1 MHFIVA
7 FVVFGFKKNILHD
20 YKIDAFRGRILQV
33 LTFFKMTI
41 LFFLRVVSSLMI
53 KQKIFIEI
61 KTWFKTLF
69 YICNL
74 FIELIQF

>member
-7 FVVFGFKKNILHD
+7 FVVLGFKKIFYMITKLMHFVAESC
-20 YKIDAFRGRILQV
+20 K
-33 LTFFKMTI
+33 
-41 LFFLRVVSSLMI
+41 FFLKGRFI
-53 KQKIFIEI
+53 INDQTKFFFIET

-74 FIELIQF
+74 FIEFIQF